1 MAKKVK
7 AEKAAGPAK
16 IRLRMGKDKGLY
28 ALGKLA
34 EAADELVT
42 GAGPIRARLKEAF
55 RYLVP
60 VPPNEIPDEELR
72 RIFAD
77 EVVKA
82 LTSEQAQGDE
92 GRLEAT
98 LRITSDED
106 ASVIARR
113 ILELYLELDRR
124 LLR

>member
-1 MAKKVK
+1 
-7 AEKAAGPAK
+7 
-16 IRLRMGKDKGLY
+16 
-28 ALGKLA
+28 
-34 EAADELVT
+34 
-42 GAGPIRARLKEAF
+42 
-55 RYLVP
+55 VP
-60 VPPNEIPDEELR
+60 VRANEIPDEELR
-72 RIFAD
+72 RIFVD
-77 EVVKA
+77 EVMKA

>member
-42 GAGPIRARLKEAF
+42 GAGPIRAIFAC
-55 RYLVP
+55 
-60 VPPNEIPDEELR
+60 ILR
-72 RIFAD
+72 RSAH
-77 EVVKA
+77 
-82 LTSEQAQGDE
+82 QGPV
-92 GRLEAT
+92 
-98 LRITSDED
+98 ED
-106 ASVIARR
+106 
-113 ILELYLELDRR
+113 
-124 LLR
+124 